1 MTRNILQTLLFLVI
15 CVSSKSQINYPVS
28 KTVDSSD
35 TYFGVTYKDPYRWLE
50 NLKDST
56 VVNWFKEQKKI
67 ADKEMDKLDGV
78 DSFLSQISHFEDA
91 KTWKRV
97 PFFKTAS
104 GYLYM
109 ISKPGQLSQKLYYK
123 TINDTTEHLIF
134 DTWNIHS
141 GMRYQL
147 LDYPIGVSPDEKY
160 LFAAFDKN
168 GEEYPF
174 IKVYD
179 FENKKWLKDSIPNC
193 SDGSINW
200 TSNSKGFFYKY
211 YTGDRSAP
219 NATEK
224 EVVKYHA
231 LFTSYTADKLII
243 DDSIRNT
250 IEKKISNSYHASIYT
265 NNSLKRI
272 YAIPNNGFGLD
283 KNAYYISNAELLNPA
298 KLWKKLYSKTDSVY
312 DFKESNDGYYFIS
325 AKGNGFKSLRYTSY
339 INPDFANAKI
349 IFPEDS
355 IWQLEYIDETKSY
368 ILVFYSKY
376 GFLNKTIFIDKKTGK
391 EINVSAISD
400 FDRYS
405 IWTMGT
411 KTDECVL
418 YNEPVNK
425 PKTGFLLNIANNKL
439 SNDDLWATQGQ
450 TFVAGSND
458 IVSELI
464 EVPSYDGTLVPMSIM
479 RNKNTKLDGNNV
491 CILWGYGAYGTI
503 VRENYFNTFN
513 ISNNLMV
520 QRGVILVHAYVRGG
534 GEKGEAWHQA
544 GMKET
549 KPNSWKDY
557 IACAEYLIKNKY
569 TQSSKLSCFGGSAGG
584 TLIGRAIT
592 ERPDLF
598 AAATIQSGTVN
609 LIRSKAW
616 PNLISNYPEF
626 GNPDIA
632 SEMKGIIEMDA
643 VIHVK
648 PNTKY
653 PAVYFQAGRN
663 DPRVPIWMSG
673 KMAATLQTFN
683 TSNKP
688 VLLDTNFEGGHN
700 GDANA
705 ATSIDK
711 WRSSLKMVFFLLWQS
726 GHKDFQQK

>member
-1 MTRNILQTLLFLVI
+1 
-15 CVSSKSQINYPVS
+15 
-28 KTVDSSD
+28 
-35 TYFGVTYKDPYRWLE
+35 
-50 NLKDST
+50 
-56 VVNWFKEQKKI
+56 
-67 ADKEMDKLDGV
+67 
-78 DSFLSQISHFEDA
+78 
-91 KTWKRV
+91 
-97 PFFKTAS
+97 
-104 GYLYM
+104 
-109 ISKPGQLSQKLYYK
+109 
-123 TINDTTEHLIF
+123 
-134 DTWNIHS
+134 
-141 GMRYQL
+141 
-147 LDYPIGVSPDEKY
+147 
-160 LFAAFDKN
+160 
-168 GEEYPF
+168 
-174 IKVYD
+174 
-179 FENKKWLKDSIPNC
+179 
-193 SDGSINW
+193 
-200 TSNSKGFFYKY
+200 
-211 YTGDRSAP
+211 
-219 NATEK
+219 
-224 EVVKYHA
+224 
-231 LFTSYTADKLII
+231 
-243 DDSIRNT
+243 
-250 IEKKISNSYHASIYT
+250 
-265 NNSLKRI
+265 
-272 YAIPNNGFGLD
+272 
-283 KNAYYISNAELLNPA
+283 
-298 KLWKKLYSKTDSVY
+298 
-312 DFKESNDGYYFIS
+312 
-325 AKGNGFKSLRYTSY
+325 
-339 INPDFANAKI
+339 
-349 IFPEDS
+349 
-355 IWQLEYIDETKSY
+355 
-368 ILVFYSKY
+368 
-376 GFLNKTIFIDKKTGK
+376 
-391 EINVSAISD
+391 
-400 FDRYS
+400 
-405 IWTMGT
+405 MGT

-439 SNDDLWATQGQ
+439 INDDFWATQGQ
-450 TFVAGSND
+450 TFVPGSDD

-503 VRENYFNTFN
+503 VRENYFNEFN

-569 TQSSKLSCFGGSAGG
+569 TQPSKLSCFGGSAGG

-609 LIRSKAW
+609 LMRSKAW

-643 VIHVK
+643 VIHSK
-648 PNTKY
+648 PDTKY
-653 PAVYFQAGRN
+653 PAVYFQAGMN

-673 KMAATLQTFN
+673 KMAATLQASS
-683 TSNKP
+683 TSGKP

>member
-1 MTRNILQTLLFLVI
+1 MTRKVLHTILFLVI
-15 CVSSKSQINYPVS
+15 WASSNAQYNYPKT

-56 VVNWFKEQKKI
+56 VFNWFKEQKEF
-67 ADKEMDKLDGV
+67 ADKEMDQLAGV

-91 KTWKRV
+91 ETWERV
-97 PFFKTAS
+97 PCFKTTS

-123 TINDTTEHLIF
+123 STNDTTEHLIF

-147 LDYPIGVSPDEKY
+147 LDYPIGISPDEKY

-179 FENKKWLKDSIPNC
+179 FENKKWLNDSIPNC
-193 SDGSINW
+193 TDGSINW
-200 TSNSKGFFYKY
+200 ASNSKGFIYKY
-211 YTGDRSAP
+211 NIGDRNAT
-219 NATEK
+219 NATET
-224 EVVKYHA
+224 EVVKCHA
-231 LFTSYTADKLII
+231 LFTSNNADKLIMN
-243 DDSIRNT
+243 DSIRNT
-250 IEKKISNSYHASIYT
+250 IEKKISNAYHALVYT
-265 NNSLKRI
+265 NNSLKRV
-272 YAIPNNGFGLD
+272 YTIPNNGFGLD
-283 KNAYYISNAELLNPA
+283 KNAYYISNTELLNPIKHW
-298 KLWKKLYSKTDSVY
+298 KLLYSKTDSVY
-312 DFKESNDGYYFIS
+312 DFKETNDGYYFIS

-339 INPDFANAKI
+339 NNPDFANAKI
-349 IFPEDS
+349 LFPEDS
-355 IWQLEYIDETKSY
+355 IWQLEYLDETKSY
-368 ILVFYSKY
+368 ILVFFSKY
-376 GFLNKTIFIDKKTGK
+376 GFLNKTVFIDKKTGK
-391 EINVSAISD
+391 EINVSAINS
-400 FDRYS
+400 FDRFS
-405 IWTMGT
+405 IYTMGT
-411 KTDECVL
+411 NTDECVL

-425 PKTGFLLNIANNKL
+425 PKSGLLLNIANNKL
-439 SNDDLWATQGQ
+439 SNDGFWATQGQ
-450 TFVAGSND
+450 TFVAGSDD

-503 VRENYFNTFN
+503 VRENYFNKFN
-513 ISNNLMV
+513 ISNNLLV
-520 QRGVILVHAYVRGG
+520 QHGVVLVHAYVRGG
-534 GEKGEAWHQA
+534 GEKGEAWHRA

-626 GNPDIA
+626 GNPEIE

-643 VIHVK
+643 VIHVL

-653 PAVYFQAGRN
+653 PAVYFQAGMN

-673 KMAATLQTFN
+673 KMAATLQAN
-683 TSNKP
+683 NSSGKL

-700 GDANA
+700 GNANA

-711 WRSSLKMVFFLLWQS
+711 WRSALKMLFFLLWQS
-726 GHKDFQQK
+726 GHKDFQPK